1 MEIIMIETPTAR
13 RRRYT
18 LRRRRDAPRHLRR
31 RRRDA
36 PRHLRRRRQDAVG
49 TPANT
54 PNFSSRHRYAR
65 GLKTT
70 VRILPP
76 LRGSVMI
83 IVLSVGYASL
93 THGWGPVAP
102 TGLKLG
108 VLARRRRYSFQRER
122 RKSRLSRISQR
133 KSSSWMMSSLLL
145 DQHHSRIHAKRVAA
159 M

>member
-1 MEIIMIETPTAR
+1 MLAFGAAVAQEHAPPGQQ
-13 RRRYT
+13 
-18 LRRRRDAPRHLRR
+18 RRDATGTPFGDGGTPPRHLRR

-36 PRHLRRRRQDAVG
+36 PRHIRRRDAAA

-102 TGLKLG
+102 TGLKSG
-108 VLARRRRYSFQRER
+108 VLASRR
-122 RKSRLSRISQR
+122 
-133 KSSSWMMSSLLL
+133 WG
-145 DQHHSRIHAKRVAA
+145 A
-159 M
+159 

>member
-1 MEIIMIETPTAR
+1 MLAFGAAVAQERDPPGQQ
-13 RRRYT
+13 
-18 LRRRRDAPRHLRR
+18 RRDA
-31 RRRDA
+31 A
-36 PRHLRRRRQDAVG
+36 A

-93 THGWGPVAP
+93 THGFYEDCKRGYEFSLTFVHFDFIFA
-102 TGLKLG
+102 
-108 VLARRRRYSFQRER
+108 
-122 RKSRLSRISQR
+122 
-133 KSSSWMMSSLLL
+133 MS
-145 DQHHSRIHAKRVAA
+145 
-159 M
+159 

>member
-1 MEIIMIETPTAR
+1 MPRFWRGSRAGARPSRPTTAR
-13 RRRYT
+13 RRWHT
-18 LRRRRDAPRHLRR
+18 LRRRRD
-31 RRRDA
+31 
-36 PRHLRRRRQDAVG
+36 
-49 TPANT
+49 ANT
-54 PNFSSRHRYAR
+54 PNFSSRRRYAR

-102 TGLKLG
+102 MGLKLG